1 MSEEPRFANI
11 YGHVPATTDEYLK
24 SAFNYLPYAL
34 ALPFVPAGLYTV
46 ARALYDFHSTHKILY
61 TFVGTHRARL
71 CSGYP
76 IGLLRIEGPLT
87 KILTGVGA
95 PPELLLKE
103 EGEQTNMGA
112 HYSPQL
118 FLGLHI
124 WARKMMVELHAARKE
139 SRPPRCM
146 LYTGEIMDIQ
156 EWLQCPPALPYC
168 MVSPTH
174 PYSNSLTKLPEAYE
188 ELGPVLRGRTFK
200 NLGQLIDAINEAKID
215 MGTDGQRFQLW
226 AHGPRDTCNHE
237 RVVWSGERRFG
248 ARTERRFGIHWAD
261 VLVGNIKVEH
271 AGCVPSSVKA
281 VVSAMQLVR
290 LTVLALSR
298 SQLGLP
304 HEGASGT

>member
-1 MSEEPRFANI
+1 MSEEPRFANV
-11 YGHVPATTDEYLK
+11 YGHVPATTIEYLK

-87 KILTGVGA
+87 KILAGVGA
-95 PPELLLKE
+95 PPELLLME

-139 SRPPRCM
+139 NRPPRCM
-146 LYTGEIMDIQ
+146 LYTGEIMDVQ

-168 MVSPTH
+168 MVSQMDLD
-174 PYSNSLTKLPEAYE
+174 SSSLT
-188 ELGPVLRGRTFK
+188 
-200 NLGQLIDAINEAKID
+200 
-215 MGTDGQRFQLW
+215 
-226 AHGPRDTCNHE
+226 
-237 RVVWSGERRFG
+237 
-248 ARTERRFGIHWAD
+248 
-261 VLVGNIKVEH
+261 
-271 AGCVPSSVKA
+271 
-281 VVSAMQLVR
+281 
-290 LTVLALSR
+290 
-298 SQLGLP
+298 
-304 HEGASGT
+304 